1 MSVVSSTVKIDR
13 LVIAKV
19 SEYFL
24 FIVKEFV
31 EEEGICDDHG
41 KDDHQKVEYLTE
53 SKVKVILDKAL

>member
-1 MSVVSSTVKIDR
+1 MSGVSSTVKIDR

-41 KDDHQKVEYLTE
+41 KDDHQKVE
-53 SKVKVILDKAL
+53 